1 MIKNIN
7 MPNGCRYMSDY
18 PNLLNNILPL
28 HDKFILNKTITGC
41 GGTSMFLDSNLDVV
55 IISPRLPVLK
65 VKSRQYQESFLFHV
79 PLCNN
84 RQKEISH
91 KMGELKMYLDSHCYN
106 TPFTRTKPA
115 KIFVTLDSSQKV
127 ISVIKSSGL
136 TDRFIFVVDEFQCLL
151 GDAEFKGSTG
161 MNFLAYLNSEVNRI
175 CYMSATPIPEI
186 FLDYIPQLKEI
197 PQYILSWDP
206 GVIREPILKERMM
219 EKGENAESLCR
230 NIIEKYRQ
238 TGYFERKIID
248 GNIVYSREACIFI
261 NEVRSIRNIIME
273 NNLKPDE
280 VCILCS
286 ESKSSNVPKGFS
298 IGDICTDRL
307 NPVNKTFTF
316 CTKAS
321 FEGVDF
327 YSTNASTYIFINA
340 GKEWQMLDII
350 IDIPQIL
357 GRQRLDA
364 NPFKNDAT
372 IYYKINPETVSEE
385 EFRQLQNM
393 MEEKSNWIIETY
405 NKSTDECKDLLIELY
420 RDKAAD
426 KKFTADYVD
435 LIYDN
440 GKVSLSINYLVMVS
454 RWNRWF
460 QRNYYYN
467 NSCQLLTSIK
477 AALNINNRPKDIS
490 DFERGFY
497 NAHHKDR
504 LKGYSYFRK
513 NYPQYS
519 CFLLQNPFIDLEY
532 HYWYETLGFDVLY
545 SLDFREDDAI
555 KKCDFL
561 LALNRIKEECMK
573 EFRIGSIYSKAEVK
587 VKLRGIYD
595 RLGLAGK
602 TAKATDLYDYME
614 IHEIQRMNSD
624 GKRIFFMEVLAPK

>member
-1 MIKNIN
+1 
-7 MPNGCRYMSDY
+7 
-18 PNLLNNILPL
+18 
-28 HDKFILNKTITGC
+28 
-41 GGTSMFLDSNLDVV
+41 MFLDSNLDVV

-79 PLCNN
+79 PLCYN

-91 KMGELKMYLDSHCYN
+91 MMGELKMYLDSHCYN

-175 CYMSATPIPEI
+175 CYLSATPIPEI
-186 FLDYIPQLKEI
+186 FLDYIPQLKGI
-197 PQYILSWDP
+197 HQYILSWDP

-219 EKGENAESLCR
+219 KKGESAESLCR

-238 TGYFERKIID
+238 TGHFERKIID

-298 IGDICTDRL
+298 IGDICTDRH

-327 YSTNASTYIFINA
+327 YSKNASTYIFINA

-364 NPFKNDAT
+364 NPFKMM
-372 IYYKINPETVSEE
+372 
-385 EFRQLQNM
+385 RQY
-393 MEEKSNWIIETY
+393 IT
-405 NKSTDECKDLLIELY
+405 
-420 RDKAAD
+420 R
-426 KKFTADYVD
+426 
-435 LIYDN
+435 
-440 GKVSLSINYLVMVS
+440 
-454 RWNRWF
+454 
-460 QRNYYYN
+460 
-467 NSCQLLTSIK
+467 
-477 AALNINNRPKDIS
+477 
-490 DFERGFY
+490 
-497 NAHHKDR
+497 
-504 LKGYSYFRK
+504 
-513 NYPQYS
+513 
-519 CFLLQNPFIDLEY
+519 
-532 HYWYETLGFDVLY
+532 
-545 SLDFREDDAI
+545 
-555 KKCDFL
+555 
-561 LALNRIKEECMK
+561 
-573 EFRIGSIYSKAEVK
+573 
-587 VKLRGIYD
+587 
-595 RLGLAGK
+595 
-602 TAKATDLYDYME
+602 
-614 IHEIQRMNSD
+614 
-624 GKRIFFMEVLAPK
+624 